1 MMGMTPSEERTLV
14 RLPPPLR
21 GRVGERGKPRAL
33 SEDMRRQSIDEL
45 GETINED
52 ADAVL
57 ATRQAI
63 EQVAPL
69 SLALPRK
76 GGGNPFV
83 GASLTVVGTAVASVE
98 PGSPA

>member
-1 MMGMTPSEERTLV
+1 MGMTPSEERTLV

>member
-1 MMGMTPSEERTLV
+1 MMGITPSEERTLV

-45 GETINED
+45 RKMMDED
-52 ADAVL
+52 ASVI
-57 ATRQAI
+57 TAI

-76 GGGNPFV
+76 GGGNPSV